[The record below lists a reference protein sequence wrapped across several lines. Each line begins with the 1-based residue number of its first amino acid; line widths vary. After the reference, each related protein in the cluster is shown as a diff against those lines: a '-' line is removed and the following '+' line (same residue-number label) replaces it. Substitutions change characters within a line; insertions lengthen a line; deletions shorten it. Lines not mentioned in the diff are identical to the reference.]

1 MHDPA
6 RTLVTRCALMHN
18 LPMISNVHHQET
30 GKQDEAGL
38 GMLAHACSLT
48 SERIF
53 VIDLQALAGIWT
65 TCV

>member
-1 MHDPA
+1 
-6 RTLVTRCALMHN
+6 MHN